1 MSNHL
6 PVTAKVTRDK
16 RSQENYYGHRLRRA
30 AAFGGRAGRFSF
42 SQWFKL
48 LFGQDAPCTQ
58 LAVIQAPQESTIIKP
73 DDMLPLLGGFAE
85 PFSLEIYKDQKEQIQ
100 FQVGFHDQDAECV
113 ANLRA
118 QFGSYLNTEILS
130 LENWNGS
137 SGLSDE
143 SLLSYLLP
151 VSSLYPLSFA
161 LKWDA
166 ADSVT
171 LVLEKLKTFQSGP
184 FLAQLL
190 VHPLPDSGQG
200 TATDILAALNG
211 LGRLMEPFRQGL
223 VKERF
228 SQPLALFALRLLG
241 QDKLTMTA
249 LTRSLSVLNAPF
261 NHFQPVPLKRK
272 KAQKTAQAILERRQ
286 GISDG
291 LSLISLPELAGLW
304 HLPLAPD
311 YRIERALVR
320 EVATARVGR
329 TDEPGRILGF
339 HTLRGKTYP
348 VVLPYTVRNQHCCVF
363 GRSQSGKSTAL
374 TRIAAGDIAT
384 GLGIAL
390 IDQHDLPLRIL
401 PHIPRERWADVILIS
416 PHLMATQGWMFPLNL
431 FDLGRKD
438 AFAIEFVCETLKEIL
453 GRAFTAESIGPRT
466 SYILDIATTALLQ
479 DPHPSATYTVLDLA
493 RVILNKDFRSELAN
507 RLIDEDTR
515 EKLLGFDK
523 LPKDSFAAPLNK
535 LQLFS
540 RSSIR
545 PMIAA
550 KENGFNLFRG
560 ERKSLLDAK
569 PIVICDLADIP
580 HASAV
585 VIGSIVL
592 ALLQLEAFRRNPQEK
607 NDIFH
612 CYVDEAGAFLNLQN
626 ADLITRTLTETAKFR
641 MSLGLI
647 NQSYE
652 TIPPTV
658 RKILSTNVAALVY
671 FAMGIGS
678 GDAKTAKAEL
688 HDEFSEEELNRLPV
702 GRAAVRLN
710 GEVFSVYSPDFKTP
724 ENDHT
729 AELIRY
735 ALEKQGVPV
744 APEYAAIVQ
753 NEKAHTA
760 EPTSP
765 PTRIAQ
771 NNERHTAESKSSPA
785 RTAQIRPAAKPY
797 DLGKLQGQAKR
808 LFVLRLLAVCGLVPL
823 ADLDDIFFPG
833 SPAYGRQFLKTL
845 ANEGVLEF
853 VKLGK
858 RLAYYLTSQGG
869 EELKKKGK
877 AAAQP
882 FALPEERLWEHAALT
897 GGIGARLCALAAR
910 RGVSLNVER
919 EVSWQGVRPDL
930 LARWDEGARA
940 CLVAVEA
947 DRATESIATF
957 IKEKLI
963 PYSRA
968 LEEYQGSELVRLLV
982 VVPDQNRIE
991 ELGGAMMEYPLVAAA
1006 VRFAV
1011 LSEWPV
1017 QADAFQEAVFQ
1028 STAQRRVGMI

>member
-1 MSNHL
+1 MSN
-6 PVTAKVTRDK
+6 PNAAASRDK
-16 RSQENYYGHRLRRA
+16 RSQENYYGRRLRRA
-30 AAFGGRAGRFSF
+30 AAIGGRAGRFSF
-42 SQWFKL
+42 YQWFKQ
-48 LFGQDAPCTQ
+48 LFRQDAPCTQ
-58 LAVIQAPQESTIIKP
+58 LAVIQAPQESTIIQP

-85 PFSLEIYKDQKEQIQ
+85 PFSLEIYKDREEQIQ
-100 FQVGFHDQDAECV
+100 FQIGFHDQDAECV

-118 QFGSYLNTEILS
+118 QFGSHLNTEILS
-130 LENWNGS
+130 LESWNGA

-161 LKWDA
+161 LKWDE
-166 ADSVT
+166 ADVVA
-171 LVLEKLKTFQSGP
+171 LLQEKMKTFSSGP

-190 VHPLPDSGQG
+190 VRPQADSGQG
-200 TATDILAALNG
+200 MATDILAALSS

-223 VKERF
+223 VKQRF

-241 QDKLTMTA
+241 QDELTVTA

-261 NHFQPVPLKRK
+261 NHFQPVPLKGK
-272 KAQKTAQAILERRQ
+272 KAKKTAQAVLERRQ
-286 GISDG
+286 GLSDG

-320 EVATARVGR
+320 EVATARMDR
-329 TDEPGRILGF
+329 TEEPGRVLGY

-348 VVLPYTVRNQHCCVF
+348 VILPYSARNNHFCTF
-363 GRSQSGKSTAL
+363 GKSQSGKSTAL
-374 TRIAAGDIAT
+374 VRIAAGDIT
-384 GLGIAL
+384 SGLGLAL
-390 IDQHDLPLRIL
+390 IDQHDLPLRVL
-401 PHIPRERWADVILIS
+401 PHIPSERWNDVILIS
-416 PHLMATQGWMFPLNL
+416 PRLMATQGRMFPLNL

-438 AFAIEFVCETLKEIL
+438 AFAVEFVCETLKEIL

-479 DPHPSATYTVLDLA
+479 DPSPAATYTVLDLA
-493 RVILNKDFRSELAN
+493 RVILSKEFRSELAG
-507 RLIDEDTR
+507 RLADEDTR

-535 LQLFS
+535 LQVFS

-550 KENGFNLFRG
+550 KENGFNSFRG
-560 ERKSLLDAK
+560 NRKSLLDAK

-612 CYVDEAGAFLNLQN
+612 CYVDEAGAFLNLEN

-658 RKILSTNVAALVY
+658 RKILSTNVAALMY

-678 GDAKTAKAEL
+678 GDAKTARAEL
-688 HDEFSEEELNRLPV
+688 HDEFTEEELNRLPV

-724 ENDHT
+724 PNDHT
-729 AELIRY
+729 EELICY

-744 APEYAAIVQ
+744 ATALAGIAQ
-753 NEKAHTA
+753 SEKTHTA
-760 EPTSP
+760 ESTL
-765 PTRIAQ
+765 TLAKIAQ
-771 NNERHTAESKSSPA
+771 NNERHTAESA
-785 RTAQIRPAAKPY
+785 TAPTQTPQNKPAAKPV

-823 ADLDDIFFPG
+823 SDLSDIFFPG

-877 AAAQP
+877 AVAQP
-882 FALPEERLWEHAALT
+882 FVLPEERLWEHAALT
-897 GGIGARLCALAAR
+897 GSISARLCALAAR

-919 EVSWQGVRPDL
+919 ETSWQGVRPDL
-930 LARWDEGARA
+930 LARWDEGGRA

-947 DRATESIATF
+947 DRATESVAAF
-957 IKEKLI
+957 IKGKLI

-968 LEEYQGSELVRLLV
+968 LEEYQGGELVRLLV
-982 VVPDQNRIE
+982 AVPDQNRIA
-991 ELGGAMMEYPLVAAA
+991 ELGEAVMEYPQVAAA
-1006 VRFAV
+1006 VRFAI
-1011 LSEWPV
+1011 LDDWPV
-1017 QADAFQEAVFQ
+1017 KADVFQEAVFQ